1 LQEEAFVITLYPD
14 TQISIYMGE
23 CDMKKPVFWKSIALF
38 GLALLVVAGLGILLA
53 APSGPVQAAEAQ
65 QGSPA
70 DVCVNCHADVY
81 TRWSQ
86 SKHGAQ
92 ATNCFACHKLG
103 EGQGAHP
110 QVNYLNLPET
120 ETCDVCHVDIK
131 DEWMSSKHGER
142 GMGCVT
148 CHEPHSQ
155 QQKLIDNNKST
166 CENCHRSQVESTHGS
181 THGAAGL
188 TCADCHLGPEVGHT
202 FISEISTCQSC
213 HSNIHEANSLV
224 RGAFVTP
231 VVSPDVKPRVVEPA
245 QPARGGINLP
255 AWLFFILGIGM
266 GGGAVWVLI
275 ERELDVNNGNGKAA
289 KKEEESSEAHDE
301 KDSH

>member
-1 LQEEAFVITLYPD
+1 
-14 TQISIYMGE
+14 M
-23 CDMKKPVFWKSIALF
+23 ALF

-70 DVCVNCHADVY
+70 DACVNCHADVY

-86 SKHGAQ
+86 SKHGAE

-142 GMGCVT
+142 GMGCIT

-166 CENCHRSQVESTHGS
+166 CENCHRSHVESTHGS

-245 QPARGGINLP
+245 QPERGGINLP
-255 AWLFFILGIGM
+255 TWLFFILGIGM

-275 ERELDVNNGNGKAA
+275 ERELDVNNGSNKAA

-301 KDSH
+301 KDSN

>member
-1 LQEEAFVITLYPD
+1 
-14 TQISIYMGE
+14 
-23 CDMKKPVFWKSIALF
+23 MKKPVMWKSIAVF
-38 GLALLVVAGLGILLA
+38 GLALLFVAGLGILLA
-53 APSGPVQAAEAQ
+53 APSGQVQAAKDQ

-70 DVCVNCHADVY
+70 DVCVTCHADVY

-86 SKHGAQ
+86 SKHGAE

-110 QVNYLNLPET
+110 QVNYLNLPEA
-120 ETCDVCHVDIK
+120 ETCDTCHVEIK

-142 GMGCVT
+142 GMGCIT

-155 QQKLIDNNKST
+155 MQKLIGENKST
-166 CENCHRSQVESTHGS
+166 CEGCHRSHVESTYGS

-188 TCADCHLGPEVGHT
+188 SCADCHLGPEVGHT

-224 RGAFVTP
+224 RGVSITP
-231 VVSPDVKPRVVEPA
+231 VSPEVKPRVSDVTA

-255 AWLFFILGIGM
+255 TWLFFIVGIGM

-275 ERELDVNNGNGKAA
+275 ERELDVSNSNGSGNGKSA
-289 KKEEESSEAHDE
+289 KKEED
-301 KDSH
+301 